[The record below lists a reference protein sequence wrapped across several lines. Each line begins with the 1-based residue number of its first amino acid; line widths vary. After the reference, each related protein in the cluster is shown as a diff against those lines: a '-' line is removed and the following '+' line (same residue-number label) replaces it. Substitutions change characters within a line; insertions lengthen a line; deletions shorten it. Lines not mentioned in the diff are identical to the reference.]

1 MAKQN
6 QESQVEPTFVSQQVT
21 DARRY
26 YLNLNPDPNR
36 PLSVVCGGVERMR
49 PEYVVKRV
57 DFPFYAIEIVV
68 EGEGSLNLN
77 GKMSPLGPGSVFAY
91 GPGVQHTIQNDPQNR
106 MRKYYVDL
114 SGKQVETLLQETG
127 LIPWRVMRIFAIH
140 EFIDLF
146 EMLDREARE
155 DSSVSDAVCETLARL
170 LLLKITQRTV
180 ANGGNLPRSFETYQ
194 RIRTHLEKHY
204 LRLNTIEE
212 AAQECHVSSIYLSR
226 LFKKFAGAG
235 AYQFLLR
242 LKMNSAAELLLDEGL
257 LVKQVAAHLGYPDA
271 FQFSRAFKRIY
282 GVPPKQLLDSR
293 HLR

>member
-1 MAKQN
+1 MTKQN
-6 QESQVEPTFVSQQVT
+6 QVSQVEPTFVSQQVT

-26 YLNLNPDPNR
+26 YLNLNPNPKQQ
-36 PLSVVCGGVERMR
+36 LSVVCGGVERMR
-49 PEYVVKRV
+49 PEYVVSRV

-68 EGEGSLNLN
+68 EGEGILNLN
-77 GKMSPLGPGSVFAY
+77 GKMTSLGPGSVFAY
-91 GPGVQHTIQNDPQNR
+91 GPGVQHSIQNDPQNR

-114 SGKQVETLLQETG
+114 SGNQVEKLFEETG
-127 LIPWRVMRIFAIH
+127 LIPWNVISVFAIH
-140 EFIDLF
+140 EFIELF
-146 EMLDREARE
+146 EMLDREARA
-155 DSSVSDAVCETLARL
+155 DSSVSTAVCETLARL
-170 LLLKITQRTV
+170 LLLKVKHRTV
-180 ANGGNLPRSFETYQ
+180 AQSGCLPRSIETYQ

-226 LFKKFAGAG
+226 LFKKYAGAG

-257 LVKQVAAHLGYPDA
+257 LVKQVAAQLGYPDA
-271 FQFSRAFKRIY
+271 FQFSRAFKRVY

>member
-1 MAKQN
+1 MAKQK
-6 QESQVEPTFVSQQVT
+6 QELQIEPTFVSQQVT

-26 YLNLNPDPNR
+26 YLNLNPNPNE

-49 PEYVVKRV
+49 PEYVVSRI
-57 DFPFYAIEIVV
+57 DFPFYAIELVV

-77 GKMSPLGPGSVFAY
+77 GKMFPLGPGSVFAY
-91 GPGVQHTIQNDPQNR
+91 GPGVQHIIQNDPQNR

-114 SGKQVETLLQETG
+114 SGKQVDKLLQETG

-146 EMLDREARE
+146 QTLDREARE
-155 DSSVSDAVCETLARL
+155 DSSVSVAVCETLARL
-170 LLLKITQRTV
+170 LMLKLKQRTV

-194 RIRTHLEKHY
+194 RIRTHLEKNY

-226 LFKKFAGAG
+226 LFKKYAGAG

-257 LVKQVAAHLGYPDA
+257 LVKQVATYLGYPDP
-271 FQFSRAFKRIY
+271 FQFSRAFKRVY

>member
-6 QESQVEPTFVSQQVT
+6 QVSQVEPTFVSQQVT

-26 YLNLNPDPNR
+26 YLNLNPDPKQQ
-36 PLSVVCGGVERMR
+36 LSVVCGGVERMR
-49 PEYVVKRV
+49 PEYVVSRV

-68 EGEGSLNLN
+68 EGEGILNLN
-77 GKMSPLGPGSVFAY
+77 GKMTSLGPGSVFAY
-91 GPGVQHTIQNDPQNR
+91 GPGVQHSIQNDPQNR

-114 SGKQVETLLQETG
+114 SGNQVEKLFEETG
-127 LIPWRVMRIFAIH
+127 LIPWNVISVFAIH
-140 EFIDLF
+140 EFIELF
-146 EMLDREARE
+146 EMLDREARA
-155 DSSVSDAVCETLARL
+155 DSSVSTAVCETLARL
-170 LLLKITQRTV
+170 LLLKVKQRTV
-180 ANGGNLPRSFETYQ
+180 AQSGCLPRSIETYQ

-226 LFKKFAGAG
+226 LFKKYAGAG

-257 LVKQVAAHLGYPDA
+257 LVKQVAAHLGYTDA
-271 FQFSRAFKRIY
+271 FQFSRAFKRVY